1 MSLLEMKILDKVVLA
16 VTQIKS
22 IDTNVSST
30 FYNILRL
37 LSDTESLKDIMSNFQ
52 LFYTRSLSFLYE
64 HQIFISLLNFVKG
77 LVKTY
82 GVVDTENRI

>member
-1 MSLLEMKILDKVVLA
+1 MA
-16 VTQIKS
+16 VTHIKPINS
-22 IDTNVSST
+22 NVSDD
-30 FYNILRL
+30 ILRL